1 MRRMGARPPLGSKR
15 GDEFLRLFLLRR
27 RAFLRDFL
35 QDLARSVLVADLE
48 VGLGQLELRA
58 DRLSSACGGG
68 IEAPG
73 PEVEAGAARRGGWPP
88 RPLGGFSSPPNRVR
102 VDKR

>member
-35 QDLARSVLVADLE
+35 QDLARPVLVADLE

-58 DRLSSACGGG
+58 DRLSSARGGG
-68 IEAPG
+68 IEAQVR
-73 PEVEAGAARRGGWPP
+73 EVEAGAGCRGG
-88 RPLGGFSSPPNRVR
+88 RPCSPVCAAAEPGNAV
-102 VDKR
+102 